1 MSLPQAIRSMLDDIA
16 PTVPAARIT
25 YGTRNE
31 FGDLPAVTYVITEHE
46 TLTTGSS
53 PLRKCKITISSVA
66 DTAEEAQ
73 SIAELVETQL
83 DTGTYNSITFCAI
96 VSMNS
101 ILQEP
106 TSSLGEET
114 NPFICVTTADIYYE
128 G

>member
-31 FGDLPAVTYVITEHE
+31 FGELPAITYTITDNE
-46 TLTTGSS
+46 TLTTGST

-66 DTAEEAQ
+66 DTGEEAQ
-73 SIAELVETQL
+73 SIAENVETHL
-83 DTGTYNSITFCAI
+83 DIGTYNSITFCAI
-96 VSMNS
+96 VNMNS
-101 ILQEP
+101 ILQEA

>member
-16 PTVPAARIT
+16 PTVPASRVT

-31 FGDLPAVTYVITEHE
+31 FGELPAVTYSITENE
-46 TLTTGSS
+46 TLTTGTS
-53 PLRKCKITISSVA
+53 PLRKCKVTVNSIA

-73 SIAELVETQL
+73 AIAEDVETHL
-83 DTGTYNSITFCAI
+83 DIGTYNSITFCAI
-96 VSMNS
+96 VNMNS

-106 TSSLGEET
+106 TTSLGEET

>member
-31 FGDLPAVTYVITEHE
+31 FGELPAITYMITDNE
-46 TLTTGSS
+46 TLTTGST

-73 SIAELVETQL
+73 SIAENVETHL
-83 DTGTYNSITFCAI
+83 DIGTYNSITFCAI
-96 VSMNS
+96 VNMNS
-101 ILQEP
+101 ILQEA

>member
-31 FGDLPAVTYVITEHE
+31 FGELPAITYTITDNE

-53 PLRKCKITISSVA
+53 PIRKCKITISSVA
-66 DTAEEAQ
+66 DTGEEAQ
-73 SIAELVETQL
+73 SIAENVETHL
-83 DTGTYNSITFCAI
+83 DIGTYNSITFCAI
-96 VSMNS
+96 VNMNS
-101 ILQEP
+101 ILQEA

>member
-1 MSLPQAIRSMLDDIA
+1 MSLPQAIRSMIDDIT
-16 PTVPAARIT
+16 PTVPPSRVT

-31 FGDLPAVTYVITEHE
+31 FGDLPAVTYMISENE

-53 PLRKCKITISSVA
+53 PLKKCKVIINSVA

-73 SIAELVETQL
+73 SIAEDVEGQL
-83 DTGTYNSITFCAI
+83 DTGTYNSIVFCAI
-96 VSMNS
+96 VNMNS
-101 ILQEP
+101 VLQEP

-114 NPFICVTTADIYYE
+114 NPFICVTTADIYYQ

>member
-1 MSLPQAIRSMLDDIA
+1 MSLPQAIRSMIDDIS
-16 PTVPAARIT
+16 PTVPASRIT

-31 FGDLPAVTYVITEHE
+31 FGDLPAVTYMISENE

-53 PLRKCKITISSVA
+53 PLKKCKVIINSVA

-73 SIAELVETQL
+73 SVAEVVEGQL
-83 DTGTYNSITFCAI
+83 DTGTYNSIVFCAI
-96 VSMNS
+96 VNMNS
-101 ILQEP
+101 VLQEP

-114 NPFICVTTADIYYE
+114 NPFICVTTADIYYQ

>member
-31 FGDLPAVTYVITEHE
+31 FGELPAITYTITDNE
-46 TLTTGSS
+46 TLTTGST

-66 DTAEEAQ
+66 DTGEEAQ
-73 SIAELVETQL
+73 SIAENVETHL

-96 VSMNS
+96 VNMNS
-101 ILQEP
+101 ILQEA

>member
-31 FGDLPAVTYVITEHE
+31 FGELPAITYMITDNE
-46 TLTTGSS
+46 TLTTGST

-66 DTAEEAQ
+66 DTGEEAQ
-73 SIAELVETQL
+73 SIAENVETHL
-83 DTGTYNSITFCAI
+83 DIGTYNSITFCAI
-96 VSMNS
+96 VNMNS
-101 ILQEP
+101 ILQEA

>member
-31 FGDLPAVTYVITEHE
+31 FGELPAITYMITDNE

-66 DTAEEAQ
+66 DTGEEAQ
-73 SIAELVETQL
+73 SIAENVETHL
-83 DTGTYNSITFCAI
+83 DIGTYNSITFCAI
-96 VSMNS
+96 VNMNS
-101 ILQEP
+101 ILQEA

>member
-31 FGDLPAVTYVITEHE
+31 FGELPAITYTITDNE

-66 DTAEEAQ
+66 DTGEEAQ
-73 SIAELVETQL
+73 SIAENVETNL
-83 DTGTYNSITFCAI
+83 DIGTYNSITFCAI
-96 VSMNS
+96 VNMNS
-101 ILQEP
+101 ILQEAS
-106 TSSLGEET
+106 SSLGEET

>member
-31 FGDLPAVTYVITEHE
+31 FGELPAITYIITDNE

-66 DTAEEAQ
+66 DTGEEAQ
-73 SIAELVETQL
+73 SIAENVETHL
-83 DTGTYNSITFCAI
+83 DIGTYNSITFCAI
-96 VSMNS
+96 VNMNS
-101 ILQEP
+101 ILQEA